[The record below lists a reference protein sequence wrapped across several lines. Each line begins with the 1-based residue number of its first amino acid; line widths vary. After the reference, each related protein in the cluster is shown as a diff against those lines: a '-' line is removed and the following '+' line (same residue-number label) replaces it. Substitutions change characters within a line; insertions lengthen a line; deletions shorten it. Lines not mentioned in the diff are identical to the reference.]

1 MDKQAL
7 LVGIIVGIMFGVTY
21 EKFARARRDF
31 KVAKAGTAGLGRA
44 YRRVFVPRMLVIGF
58 ICACAAIVAIRAL
71 VGTAG

>member
-7 LVGIIVGIMFGVTY
+7 LVGIVVGVMFGVTF

-31 KVAKAGTAGLGRA
+31 IGAKKATSAVGSA

-58 ICACAAIVAIRAL
+58 VCACAAIVAIRAL
-71 VGTAG
+71 VGTAE

>member
-7 LVGIIVGIMFGVTY
+7 LVGIVVGIMFGVTF

-44 YRRVFVPRMLVIGF
+44 YRTHFVPRMLVIGF
-58 ICACAAIVAIRAL
+58 ICACAGIAAFRL
-71 VGTAG
+71 LLGTAE